1 MRSSTAFLCAAAC
14 AAVACERGGEAP
26 QAAAPARF
34 AAVQAP
40 VVAAASRRFC
50 ERVFPASGPESRR
63 FVPGPS
69 RPLPGRPPPA
79 ARPSGAWTWVNVWAT
94 WCKPCLA
101 EMGLLARWTEG
112 LRREGR
118 RIELDLLTVDAPEA
132 EAALRRIVD
141 KGLPGPVRWLRS
153 PDDLGPFLDGL
164 GVARDAALP
173 IHALVDPAGL
183 LRCVR
188 VGAIHERDYGVVKA
202 LLAE

>member
-1 MRSSTAFLCAAAC
+1 
-14 AAVACERGGEAP
+14 
-26 QAAAPARF
+26 
-34 AAVQAP
+34 
-40 VVAAASRRFC
+40 
-50 ERVFPASGPESRR
+50 
-63 FVPGPS
+63 
-69 RPLPGRPPPA
+69 
-79 ARPSGAWTWVNVWAT
+79 
-94 WCKPCLA
+94 
-101 EMGLLARWTEG
+101 MGLLARWTEG